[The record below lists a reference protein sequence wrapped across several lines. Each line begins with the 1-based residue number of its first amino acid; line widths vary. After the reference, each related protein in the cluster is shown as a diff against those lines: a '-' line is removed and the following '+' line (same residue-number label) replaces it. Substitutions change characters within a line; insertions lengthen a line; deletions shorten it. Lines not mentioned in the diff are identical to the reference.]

1 MSSISTNVV
10 PEEKAELLD
19 ELQNLLEQ
27 QIELIHKGDSSG
39 KKFENLS
46 ERINILIEKIRQ
58 VGILELAQFKKQ
70 REKINKL
77 YDCLYMAISAQ
88 KDQTEQ
94 QLNLV
99 RKGKKAIVTYR
110 SNI

>member
-1 MSSISTNVV
+1 MSTISTKTDL
-10 PEEKAELLD
+10 EQDKELLD

-27 QIELIHKGDSSG
+27 QVKLINKGDPAG
-39 KKFENLS
+39 KK
-46 ERINILIEKIRQ
+46 IEKISERVNVIVEEIKQ
-58 VGILELAQFKKQ
+58 AGIIESDQFKNQ
-70 REKINKL
+70 REKIKKL

-94 QLNLV
+94 QLNRV
-99 RKGKKAIVTYR
+99 RKGKKTIVTYR